1 MKKVLISVLC
11 IFAMFAFFAVMLC
24 NTCMADE
31 VVPEEPYGHYKGAE
45 TEEPEI
51 DSDII
56 VVTGAGVILVVGA
69 SAYALMGKNKNSPA
83 SVDASEAESEVTPED
98 TNNKID

>member
-1 MKKVLISVLC
+1 MKKLLISVLC
-11 IFAMFAFFAVMLC
+11 IIAVFAVLLC
-24 NTCMADE
+24 HSCLADDID
-31 VVPEEPYGHYKGAE
+31 PGEPYGHYKGAE